1 MHSIEKVENIDK
13 HEEEHLNY
21 PLFPNSAMTRI
32 DMLVHIVPDCALE
45 QEMFVL
51 FWIKPRSYCNLLS
64 SFNYISWTCF
74 HINK

>member
-21 PLFPNSAMTRI
+21 PLFPNSAMTGI

-51 FWIKPRSYCNLLS
+51 F
-64 SFNYISWTCF
+64 
-74 HINK
+74 